1 MTARSVNPKRDN
13 PHKCAPVSAAKIRE
27 NAYNKAVRQPT
38 CDSALKTQQ
47 FLELQ
52 FVFRSE
58 PLFSIE
64 PPGATLQQARVN
76 MKRSEMLAAMEDRST
91 VWDVIVIGGGATG
104 LGAAVEAAARGHRTV
119 LVEAED
125 FAKGTSSRSTKL
137 IHGGVRYL
145 RQGRIGMVR
154 QSLRERERLL
164 QNAPHVVHSLD
175 FVLPTYRWGARTV
188 YYAGLR
194 AYDVL
199 AGQWISG
206 RARRLSRSETCDRL
220 STLREDGVR
229 GGVLYSDGQ
238 FDDAR
243 LAITLA
249 ATAVDLGAVVANY
262 MSVVRLI
269 GNHQRI
275 IGVIVRDGESG
286 KELELRG
293 RAVLNATGVFAEEIL
308 NLDRN
313 LQPSSA
319 ADDHPKVVLSQGS
332 HIVVDASFLPG
343 STALMIPN
351 TDDGRVLFAIPWHG
365 KLLLGTTDL
374 SVKNVTREP
383 RPLPSEIEYLL
394 EHAGRY
400 LRRGPTE
407 SDIRSRFAG
416 LRPLV
421 GARSGSNAT
430 AKLSREHEIYI
441 AASGLITVIGG
452 KWTTYRHMGEE
463 LIDKAEVIA
472 GLPRKQSRTASL
484 KLHACASVAN
494 FSGDDF
500 RHMYGDDAQ
509 GIESLILENPEL
521 ATTLHPRLPYR
532 AAEVIWAARHEM
544 AQTIEDVLARRTR
557 ALFLDARAAMESAAF
572 VGELLQRELQKRTD
586 WKVDQLQQF
595 SEIARGYCQ

>member
-1 MTARSVNPKRDN
+1 
-13 PHKCAPVSAAKIRE
+13 
-27 NAYNKAVRQPT
+27 
-38 CDSALKTQQ
+38 
-47 FLELQ
+47 
-52 FVFRSE
+52 
-58 PLFSIE
+58 
-64 PPGATLQQARVN
+64 
-76 MKRSEMLAAMEDRST
+76 MKRSEMLAAMEDRNT

-175 FVLPTYRWGARTV
+175 FVLPTYRRGERTI

-220 STLREDGVR
+220 ITLRADGVR

-249 ATAVDLGAVVANY
+249 RTAVDLGAVVANY
-262 MSVVRLI
+262 LSVVRLLR
-269 GNHQRI
+269 NQQRVT
-275 IGVIVRDGESG
+275 GVIVRDAASG
-286 KELELRG
+286 KELELQG
-293 RAVLNATGVFAEEIL
+293 RVVLNATGVFADDIL
-308 NLDRN
+308 SMDTDS
-313 LQPSSA
+313 QSSSA
-319 ADDHPKVVLSQGS
+319 ADDHSRLVLSQGS
-332 HIVVDASFLPG
+332 HVVVDASFLPG
-343 STALMIPN
+343 STALMIPK

-365 KLLLGTTDL
+365 KVLLGTTDL
-374 SVKNVTREP
+374 AVNNVTREP

-400 LRRGPTE
+400 LQRCPAE

-421 GARSGSNAT
+421 GAKSGSHAT
-430 AKLSREHEIYI
+430 AKLSREHEISTS
-441 AASGLITVIGG
+441 ASGLITVIGG
-452 KWTTYRHMGEE
+452 KWTTYRQMGEE
-463 LIDKAEVIA
+463 LIDRAEVIA

-484 KLHACASVAN
+484 KLHGYPANPAASFEQSQN
-494 FSGDDF
+494 I
-500 RHMYGDDAQ
+500 YGSDAEK
-509 GIESLILENPEL
+509 IESLLRERPEL
-521 ATTLHPRLPYR
+521 A
-532 AAEVIWAARHEM
+532 M
-544 AQTIEDVLARRTR
+544 
-557 ALFLDARAAMESAAF
+557 
-572 VGELLQRELQKRTD
+572 
-586 WKVDQLQQF
+586 
-595 SEIARGYCQ
+595 

>member
-1 MTARSVNPKRDN
+1 
-13 PHKCAPVSAAKIRE
+13 
-27 NAYNKAVRQPT
+27 
-38 CDSALKTQQ
+38 
-47 FLELQ
+47 
-52 FVFRSE
+52 
-58 PLFSIE
+58 
-64 PPGATLQQARVN
+64 
-76 MKRSEMLAAMEDRST
+76 MKRSEMLAAMEDRSIL
-91 VWDVIVIGGGATG
+91 WDVIVIGGGATG
-104 LGAAVEAAARGHRTV
+104 LGAAVEAASRGHRTV

-145 RQGRIGMVR
+145 RQGRVGMVR

-175 FVLPTYRWGARTV
+175 FVLPTYRRGERTI

-220 STLREDGVR
+220 TTLRDDGVR

-262 MSVVRLI
+262 MSVVRLVR
-269 GNHQRI
+269 NQQRVT
-275 IGVIVRDGESG
+275 GVIVRDAESG
-286 KELELRG
+286 NELELCG

-308 NLDRN
+308 NMDTN
-313 LQPSSA
+313 SQPSSA

-332 HIVVDASFLPG
+332 HLVVDASFLPG
-343 STALMIPN
+343 STALMIPE

-365 KLLLGTTDL
+365 KVLLGTTDL
-374 SVKNVTREP
+374 SVKSVTREP
-383 RPLPSEIEYLL
+383 RPLPAEIEYLL

-400 LRRGPTE
+400 LRRCPTE

-430 AKLSREHEIYI
+430 AKLSREHEIFTSS
-441 AASGLITVIGG
+441 SGLITVIGG

-463 LIDKAEVIA
+463 LIDKAEVVA
-472 GLPRKQSRTASL
+472 GLPRKQSHTASL
-484 KLHACASVAN
+484 KLHGCPTDAN
-494 FSGDDF
+494 APVTHSSNF
-500 RHMYGDDAQ
+500 YGSDATA
-509 GIESLILENPEL
+509 IESLIYENPEL
-521 ATTLHPRLPYR
+521 AAVLHPRLPYR
-532 AAEVIWAARHEM
+532 AAEVIWAASHEM
-544 AQTIEDVLARRTR
+544 ARTIEDVLARRTR
-557 ALFLDARAAMESAAF
+557 ALFLDARAAMESAVV
-572 VGELLQRELQKRTD
+572 VGELLQRELQQTAD
-586 WKVDQLQQF
+586 WKVDQLQRF
-595 SEIARGYCQ
+595 SEIASGYCQSVNL